1 MMILVEMNKMILVEM
16 IMILLIGTFDD
27 HGKTPRLTLSLE
39 PLGQLTDLQKRS
51 RLKVFWGGTVPYS
64 LFSSSRPPVQKKGWL
79 SPDSR
84 AIKCSVFSALSKDT
98 IAIFLD

>member
-1 MMILVEMNKMILVEM
+1 M
-16 IMILLIGTFDD
+16 
-27 HGKTPRLTLSLE
+27 
-39 PLGQLTDLQKRS
+39 
-51 RLKVFWGGTVPYS
+51 KVFLGETVPYS

-98 IAIFLD
+98 IAIFLDWQNAWAWGGRGYHERKTMSANLCPGEWR

>member
-39 PLGQLTDLQKRS
+39 PLGQLTDLKKGADGRY
-51 RLKVFWGGTVPYS
+51 LGETVPYS
-64 LFSSSRPPVQKKGWL
+64 LFSSSRPPVPSEQLLAGVARSLHCL
-79 SPDSR
+79 SDP
-84 AIKCSVFSALSKDT
+84 
-98 IAIFLD
+98 